1 MSDVLIPRVRRP
13 RSSSARAP
21 GMADETQAVPYGFR
35 PRPEAVLLLS
45 QVLARVQGVDL
56 PAIQF
61 VQVTQGEGGGHVA
74 RCFAEAC
81 VARLGRTLL
90 VTLSTGSGSTG
101 SGPINVGASS
111 VEAENKVA
119 PDAVLR
125 PDGRRRPRKL
135 CAAVQ
140 ELVPDAV
147 LPGLYHARCTELG
160 DPFAAAPGPEAAW
173 LGRGKADFRL
183 LVIDCGPVPDCAV
196 ALDVA
201 SRCHGTV
208 LSVAAGSAP
217 LAQIEATAR
226 QVRLAGGTVIGSV
239 LYDALSGPTQKS
251 RWQQRGS

>member
-1 MSDVLIPRVRRP
+1 
-13 RSSSARAP
+13 
-21 GMADETQAVPYGFR
+21 
-35 PRPEAVLLLS
+35 
-45 QVLARVQGVDL
+45 
-56 PAIQF
+56 
-61 VQVTQGEGGGHVA
+61 
-74 RCFAEAC
+74 
-81 VARLGRTLL
+81 
-90 VTLSTGSGSTG
+90 
-101 SGPINVGASS
+101 
-111 VEAENKVA
+111 
-119 PDAVLR
+119 
-125 PDGRRRPRKL
+125 
-135 CAAVQ
+135 VQ

-147 LPGLYHARCTELG
+147 LPGLYHARCTELS

-208 LSVAAGSAP
+208 LGVAAGSAP